1 MPAQF
6 TSTSNAIA
14 NAKAARETAAAEYEA
29 ARSDWQKI
37 EEDYADLTGVAQVKQ
52 SVGEMVRTYG
62 PTVAKWIGG
71 PAAAAAVTGL
81 IADPGAFSGIGG
93 VIGKLLGVLGLG

>member
-1 MPAQF
+1 MPAPF

-14 NAKAARETAAAEYEA
+14 NAKAARETAATEYAAAEEEW
-29 ARSDWQKI
+29 RKI
-37 EEDYADLTGVAQVKQ
+37 EADYAELIGVAQIKQ
-52 SVGEMVRTYG
+52 TFGDMVRTYG

-81 IADPGAFSGIGG
+81 VADPGAFSGLGG
-93 VIGKLLGVLGLG
+93 VFGKLLGVLGLG